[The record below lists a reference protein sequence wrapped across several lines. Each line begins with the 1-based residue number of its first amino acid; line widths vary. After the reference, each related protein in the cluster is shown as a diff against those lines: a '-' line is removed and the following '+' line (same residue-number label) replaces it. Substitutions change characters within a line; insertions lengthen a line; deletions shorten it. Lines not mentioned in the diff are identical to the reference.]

1 MLGAINLLRL
11 SAISMRHIALA
22 GALLALVPATP
33 CWAISGLTIDDP
45 QLLHDIER
53 SGFSFGELVVGA
65 AAAAADNAAL
75 YRQASYRG
83 IVANLAADLESLR
96 ATDSL
101 LGTTIKA
108 RHRLLDARW
117 LMSASARFELVGV
130 VNRMDRAPFAP
141 GTCGE
146 VRFIYRLAYRK
157 DEPSGSVYSRLPMTV
172 NVVFVL
178 RGMPSG
184 AGRSRK
190 SGRPSMI

>member
-75 YRQASYRG
+75 YR
-83 IVANLAADLESLR
+83 
-96 ATDSL
+96 
-101 LGTTIKA
+101 
-108 RHRLLDARW
+108 
-117 LMSASARFELVGV
+117 
-130 VNRMDRAPFAP
+130 
-141 GTCGE
+141 
-146 VRFIYRLAYRK
+146 
-157 DEPSGSVYSRLPMTV
+157 
-172 NVVFVL
+172 
-178 RGMPSG
+178 
-184 AGRSRK
+184 
-190 SGRPSMI
+190 

>member
-1 MLGAINLLRL
+1 
-11 SAISMRHIALA
+11 MRHIALG

-33 CWAISGLTIDDP
+33 CWAISGLTIGDP

-96 ATDSL
+96 ATDRL

-117 LMSASARFELVGV
+117 LMSSSARFELVGV
-130 VNRMDRAPFAP
+130 VNAWTARRSLPEHVARSASSIGSRIARMSRPAASIRA
-141 GTCGE
+141 C
-146 VRFIYRLAYRK
+146 R
-157 DEPSGSVYSRLPMTV
+157 
-172 NVVFVL
+172 
-178 RGMPSG
+178 
-184 AGRSRK
+184 
-190 SGRPSMI
+190 